1 MSIFVRFKEGVGTKR
16 AKEKTLPNFM
26 DYLIKLENNTLIS
39 VKKSPPTM
47 KRDILWKKRA
57 KLSLPL
63 VRILRKM
70 FVWIFKVSTNTKL
83 FVLFKIFINKTAFWH
98 LKTTETI

>member
-47 KRDILWKKRA
+47 KRDILWKKKSQTELA
-57 KLSLPL
+57 TCPYFKKN
-63 VRILRKM
+63 VRVD
-70 FVWIFKVSTNTKL
+70 FQS
-83 FVLFKIFINKTAFWH
+83 
-98 LKTTETI
+98 